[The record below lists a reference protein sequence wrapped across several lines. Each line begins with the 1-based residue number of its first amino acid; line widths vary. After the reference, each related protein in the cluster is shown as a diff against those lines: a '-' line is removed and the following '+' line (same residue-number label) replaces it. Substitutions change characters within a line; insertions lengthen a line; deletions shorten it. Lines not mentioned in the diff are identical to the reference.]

1 MQLKIVFMKAF
12 EHSRL
17 AILDEMLSGSTGAAI
32 VVHSHPDGDA
42 LGSSLALMSYLRE
55 SRNSGAQV
63 IVPDRP
69 PKSLSFLYSE
79 DEIAVYADRPA
90 AVSEILNS
98 CDLLICL
105 DLNAFN
111 RTGEMEPL
119 LSGLKCRKLL
129 IDHHLNPDT
138 SSFDLVFSET
148 EISSTCELLFW
159 LLMEMPDI
167 KDASDLPCRA
177 ASALMT
183 GMTTDSNNFA
193 NSVFPSTLQMASL
206 LLGAGVDRDE
216 ILANL
221 YNCYREN
228 RLRAQ
233 GYFLSEKMKLTGNG
247 VAYAVFSEE
256 ERKRFDLLD
265 GETEGFVN
273 LPLGIKNIG
282 MSLFLKEEGDLFR
295 VSIRSK
301 KGWSANKLAASCF
314 NGGGHECAAGGKLF
328 KGDGILCAADAERY
342 VEEVTARFLQD
353 SRS

>member
-1 MQLKIVFMKAF
+1 MTAF

-17 AILDEMLSGSTGAAI
+17 VLLDEMLSGSTGAAI

-42 LGSSLALMSYLRE
+42 LGSSLALMRYLRE
-55 SRNSGAQV
+55 TKGSAARV

-69 PKSLSFLYSE
+69 PKSLSFLYEE
-79 DEIAVYADRPA
+79 DEILVYADRPSA
-90 AVSEILNS
+90 ASEVLNS

-111 RTGEMEPL
+111 RTAEMESV

-129 IDHHLNPDT
+129 IDHHLNPDRNA
-138 SSFDLVFSET
+138 FDLVFSET

-167 KDASDLPCRA
+167 KDASSLPARA
-177 ASALMT
+177 ASALMA
-183 GMTTDSNNFA
+183 GMTTDTNNFA
-193 NSVFPSTLQMASL
+193 NSVFPGTLEMASL
-206 LLGAGVDRDE
+206 LLGAGVDRDSL
-216 ILANL
+216 LANL

-233 GYFLSEKMKLTGNG
+233 GYFLSEKMTVLDNG

-256 ERKRFDLLD
+256 DRKRFGLLD

-273 LPLGIKNIG
+273 LPLGIEQVG
-282 MSLFLKEEGDLFR
+282 MSLFLREEGVLFR

-301 KGWSANKLAASCF
+301 KGWSANRLAAAYF
-314 NGGGHECAAGGKLF
+314 HGGGHECAAGGKLF
-328 KGDGILCAADAERY
+328 KAEGILSAGDAERY

-353 SRS
+353 SRN